1 MHGLFQDALK
11 APHLVPMK
19 QPNLEVPN
27 FEDLQ
32 VGWVISQFAA
42 TCRCLNSMSH
52 IWPTLLSGWL
62 MSSSNSPL
70 ATVRSEHTV
79 RR

>member
-1 MHGLFQDALK
+1 MHHLFQAALK
-11 APHLVPMK
+11 APHLVAMD
-19 QPNLEVPN
+19 QPNLEVSY

-32 VGWVISQFAA
+32 MGWLVSQSAA
-42 TCRCLNSMSH
+42 TCKCLNSLS
-52 IWPTLLSGWL
+52 PTLLSGWL